1 MLQAVEPD
9 HNLPAPVAS
18 IGGVG
23 ELSQEEFEK
32 WQHEQDSQ
40 YDGDLPWQKTPPAEG
55 STITGLV
62 EVQEVEVSS
71 ACKSPTKSPT
81 PACPP
86 RDDQKKS
93 QGVRDRKRK
102 HLIEEPPQLPPAV
115 AEAAKRQKTEVQ
127 AKSGTGSVEVSTE
140 AQRNLK
146 RKLEED
152 AKQLAE
158 EKQNQAEAKKQAAA
172 DLALQK
178 AQLKLEKAQA
188 KAKALQDKMEKAS
201 KVKRK
206 LDSELAAVA
215 DPESVQP
222 PVSPPKK
229 GRKPKSKASPNN
241 KNKRDQVVK
250 LSPKAKQFAASTSRP
265 SESGE
270 GTKSQLALQK
280 LRDLDLPDLK
290 LPLDP
295 FCKKILAYT
304 LMHMCRYDW
313 CSCTYICK
321 AFINKKHCVLS
332 DVNYSSFEFL
342 GASQ

>member
-62 EVQEVEVSS
+62 EVEEVEVSS
-71 ACKSPTKSPT
+71 ACKSPMKSPT

-86 RDDQKKS
+86 RDDQKKT
-93 QGVRDRKRK
+93 QGVRGRKRK
-102 HLIEEPPQLPPAV
+102 HLIEVPPQLPPAV
-115 AEAAKRQKTEVQ
+115 AEAAKHLKAEVQ
-127 AKSGTGSVEVSTE
+127 AQSGTGEVEVSIE

-188 KAKALQDKMEKAS
+188 KAKALQDKMDKAS

-206 LDSELAAVA
+206 LDSELAAAA

-222 PVSPPKK
+222 PVSPQTKEENPK
-229 GRKPKSKASPNN
+229 
-241 KNKRDQVVK
+241 
-250 LSPKAKQFAASTSRP
+250 
-265 SESGE
+265 
-270 GTKSQLALQK
+270 TKHLQTT
-280 LRDLDLPDLK
+280 RE
-290 LPLDP
+290 
-295 FCKKILAYT
+295 T
-304 LMHMCRYDW
+304 RW
-313 CSCTYICK
+313 
-321 AFINKKHCVLS
+321 
-332 DVNYSSFEFL
+332 
-342 GASQ
+342 